1 MRFCTR
7 DRYGAYWMPDP
18 ALNQSRGPVLRKDM
32 ASMAGR
38 LNTEMMCCC
47 MCMRCLRQTE
57 GASM

>member
-1 MRFCTR
+1 MLEL
-7 DRYGAYWMPDP
+7 
-18 ALNQSRGPVLRKDM
+18 ALNQSGGAVPLEDI

-38 LNTEMMCCC
+38 LNVVLMCCC